1 MFGNSINK
9 NYSKVLLNLKIL
21 CKKKNIYYENLQKR
35 GINKL
40 KSKGIIIFF
49 KYFILI
55 SILILFL
62 TPIIYQVIN
71 GFKTEGQIYDPKQIA
86 SFNELSLTSWKE
98 VVEKQH
104 FQRYLINTLIAS
116 LSSTFIV
123 MLLAIPAAY
132 GLAKLKMAKRMR
144 NNLSFEFLSMR
155 MLPGIAV
162 IIPIFVIY
170 KKIGLL
176 YTLPGLIILY
186 VVFNIPL
193 AVWLLEGFFREVP
206 NEIIE
211 AARIEGCTSRQELT
225 NVAIPLSGPGIMSV
239 GILTF
244 IFTWNEYMFA
254 SVLTNDAT
262 RTMPVWAAYTT
273 YQHYIINYSTLG
285 IAATV
290 MIVPV
295 IIFAMLMQKY
305 LVRGLSLG
313 ALKE

>member
-1 MFGNSINK
+1 
-9 NYSKVLLNLKIL
+9 
-21 CKKKNIYYENLQKR
+21 
-35 GINKL
+35 L
-40 KSKGIIIFF
+40 KSKGIIIFL
-49 KYFILI
+49 KYFVLI
-55 SILILFL
+55 FVLILFL
-62 TPIIYQVIN
+62 TPIIFQIVN
-71 GFKTEGQIYDPKQIA
+71 GFKTEGQIYDPTKIA
-86 SFNELSLTSWKE
+86 KFNELSLTSWKE
-98 VVEKQH
+98 VIQKQS
-104 FQRYLINTLIAS
+104 FLKYLGNTLIAS
-116 LSSTFIV
+116 LSATFLV
-123 MLLAIPAAY
+123 MLLAIPAGY
-132 GLAKLKMAKRMR
+132 GLAKLKMSKKIRS
-144 NNLSFEFLSMR
+144 NLSFEFLSMR

-176 YTLPGLIILY
+176 YTLPGLILLY

-193 AVWLLEGFFREVP
+193 AVWLLEGFFKEVP
-206 NEIIE
+206 SEIIE
-211 AARIEGCTSRQELT
+211 AARIDGCTSRQELFS
-225 NVAIPLSGPGIMSV
+225 VAIPLSGPGIMSV

-262 RTMPVWAAYTT
+262 RTLPVWAAFTT
-273 YQHYIINYSTLG
+273 YQHYIINYATLG